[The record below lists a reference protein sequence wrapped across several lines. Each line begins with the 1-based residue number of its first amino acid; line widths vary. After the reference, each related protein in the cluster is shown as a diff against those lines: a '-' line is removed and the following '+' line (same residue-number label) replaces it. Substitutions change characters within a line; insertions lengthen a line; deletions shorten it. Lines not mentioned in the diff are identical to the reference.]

1 MSQVHEFSVAKSVL
15 QPWANTLISVTPSS
29 IRTEPG
35 DMGDRYSV
43 LLLFMVDFLFV
54 VNSKKG
60 QKLVAAAVKD
70 SSLLPP
76 ISPPGV
82 PGDRRRPIDSIL
94 LNVAGRLLM
103 LQQDPVNPYLED
115 KDVSETFVSNSPFY

>member
-1 MSQVHEFSVAKSVL
+1 MIWGTDKVPFYYS
-15 QPWANTLISVTPSS
+15 WLI
-29 IRTEPG
+29 
-35 DMGDRYSV
+35 
-43 LLLFMVDFLFV
+43 FLFV
-54 VNSKKG
+54 VNSNKG
-60 QKLVAAAVKD
+60 QKRFAAAVND

-76 ISPPGV
+76 IVPPGV

-115 KDVSETFVSNSPFY
+115 KDVSETFLPLSLSFSLRWAYFKILPSVLLVIPPFIDF

>member
-1 MSQVHEFSVAKSVL
+1 MSFYYS
-15 QPWANTLISVTPSS
+15 WS
-29 IRTEPG
+29 I
-35 DMGDRYSV
+35 
-43 LLLFMVDFLFV
+43 FLFV
-54 VNSKKG
+54 VNSNKG
-60 QKLVAAAVKD
+60 QKRFAAAVND

-76 ISPPGV
+76 IVPPGV

-115 KDVSETFVSNSPFY
+115 KDVSETFLPLSLFLSSLGLFQDLTKCAFSNSPFY